1 MEEDICVFLNVFALY
16 VLNIRG
22 FCIVCKLS
30 ISMWWTLAER
40 NLIMN
45 TRKIVILAMFC
56 AIAFIL
62 AATIRVPVVLFL
74 RYDPKDVIIAI
85 AGFTYGPMAA
95 FMVTVVVAT
104 IQMFTVSATGLWG
117 LLMNIIGSA
126 SFCCTAAYIYK
137 RNRTIKGAVLGL
149 IAGFVFAVT
158 TMMMWNYIV
167 TPIFMGV
174 PREDVVA
181 LLVPAFLPFNLI
193 QYGLNAALTM
203 LLYKHFKRMMKAT
216 SLLPSLT
223 GNDESESS
231 LKVKLSILGVAGFVA
246 ISCILWWLIL
256 RGVI

>member
-1 MEEDICVFLNVFALY
+1 MDLKTKRITV
-16 VLNIRG
+16 
-22 FCIVCKLS
+22 
-30 ISMWWTLAER
+30 
-40 NLIMN
+40 
-45 TRKIVILAMFC
+45 LAMFC

-95 FMVTVVVAT
+95 FIVTVVVAT
-104 IQMFTVSATGLWG
+104 IEMFTTSPTGLWG

-149 IAGFVFAVT
+149 VAGFVFAVT

-167 TPIFMGV
+167 APIFMGV
-174 PREDVVA
+174 PREEVVA
-181 LLVPAFLPFNLI
+181 LLIPAFLPFNLI

-203 LLYKHFKRMMKAT
+203 LLYKHFRRMLQAT
-216 SLLPSLT
+216 KLLPSLT
-223 GNDESESS
+223 GNEERESS
-231 LKVKLSILGVAGFVA
+231 KKVKLSILGVACFVA

-256 RGVI
+256 RGIL